1 MIRFYRPNS
10 FTNLQ
15 TYINHSQLPMQYN
28 KNIDLSTILKDVARK
43 SVISEVP
50 LIKRAITYNQQDDLV
65 LKTDGINIVKMFE
78 YNDLL
83 DINRLYTND
92 IHAMARTYG
101 IEAAAR
107 VIVKV
112 SVVAMVQLIC
122 GWVAY

>member
-1 MIRFYRPNS
+1 
-10 FTNLQ
+10 
-15 TYINHSQLPMQYN
+15 MQYN
-28 KNIDLSTILKDVARK
+28 KNIDLSNILKDVARK

-50 LIKRAITYNQQDDLV
+50 LIKRAITYNQNSDLV

-112 SVVAMVQLIC
+112 TVRPRAIGV
-122 GWVAY
+122 